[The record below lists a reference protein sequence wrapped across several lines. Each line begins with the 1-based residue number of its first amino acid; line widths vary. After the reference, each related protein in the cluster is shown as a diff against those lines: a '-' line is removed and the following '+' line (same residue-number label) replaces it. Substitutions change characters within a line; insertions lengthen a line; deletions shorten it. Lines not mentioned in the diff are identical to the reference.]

1 MKYNKLI
8 YFVPLLIIVIFFL
21 FVKIIANSSRIKVIV
36 ETDKIDFSSS
46 TVKIPIKIFAIKDS
60 VFHIS
65 FYLTEKN
72 VKQKI
77 FNDYI
82 IALKKGQDYDLICE
96 FNNDILKEKNTFL
109 FLTKL
114 DELLPDKKERLYSV
128 LIKKPVEVVKTTLF
142 ENMVSIS
149 TPSKVVVPEEKKLV
163 KEEKVVSEEKKEEK
177 IVIKEK
183 PDFEIV
189 ISSERFKKKYKYD
202 EKIEV
207 IFFVKNKTATLQ
219 IKPKIDVVLKTKFE
233 TVVSSQTFNVQ
244 LLPLETKSFS
254 VEFDI
259 LKDFLAG
266 NYYIELVGVLNNV
279 KHVVNSEDF
288 EIVDFPPRISFPETP
303 VIRYKLA
310 NTILVEVEDDKEVT
324 EVKFVE
330 VIPKKK
336 TINEYQIITE
346 SPMILVAGNKK
357 AGLYSYTT
365 SKILKKDFYTFY
377 IQAKDSSENI
387 TKTEVFKIKITK

>member
-1 MKYNKLI
+1 MLNK
-8 YFVPLLIIVIFFL
+8 
-21 FVKIIANSSRIKVIV
+21 
-36 ETDKIDFSSS
+36 
-46 TVKIPIKIFAIKDS
+46 
-60 VFHIS
+60 
-65 FYLTEKN
+65 
-72 VKQKI
+72 KI

-96 FNNDILKEKNTFL
+96 FNNDVLKEKNTFL

-128 LIKKPVEVVKTTLF
+128 LIKKPVGVVKTIFF

-207 IFFVKNKTATLQ
+207 IFFVKNKTAASQ
-219 IKPKIDVVLKTKFE
+219 IKPKIDVVLKTKFG
-233 TVVSSQTFNVQ
+233 TIVSSQTFNVQ

-336 TINEYQIITE
+336 TINEYQVITE

-365 SKILKKDFYTFY
+365 SKILKKYFYTFY

>member
-8 YFVPLLIIVIFFL
+8 YFVSLLIIVIFFL
-21 FVKIIANSSRIKVIV
+21 FVKTIVTSSRIKVIV

-46 TVKIPIKIFAIKDS
+46 TVKIPIKISAIKDS

-65 FYLTEKN
+65 FYLAEKN

-96 FNNDILKEKNTFL
+96 FNNDVLKEKNTFL

-128 LIKKPVEVVKTTLF
+128 LIKKPIGVVKTTLF

-149 TPSKVVVPEEKKLV
+149 SPSKVVVPEEKKLV

-207 IFFVKNKTATLQ
+207 IFFVKNKTATSQ

-288 EIVDFPPRISFPETP
+288 EIVDLPPRISLPETP

-310 NTILVEVEDDKEVT
+310 NTILVEVEDDKEVA

-336 TINEYQIITE
+336 TINEYQVITE

-365 SKILKKDFYTFY
+365 PKILKKDFYTFY

>member
-8 YFVPLLIIVIFFL
+8 YFVSLLIIVIFFL
-21 FVKIIANSSRIKVIV
+21 FVKTIVPSSRIKVIV

-46 TVKIPIKIFAIKDS
+46 TVKIPIKISAIKDS

-65 FYLTEKN
+65 FYLAERN

-128 LIKKPVEVVKTTLF
+128 LIKKPVEVVKTTFF

-207 IFFVKNKTATLQ
+207 IFFAKNKTATLQ

-233 TVVSSQTFNVQ
+233 TIVSSQTFNVQ

-279 KHVVNSEDF
+279 KHVVDSEDF
-288 EIVDFPPRISFPETP
+288 EIVDLPPRISLPETP

-310 NTILVEVEDDKEVT
+310 NTILVEVEDDKEVA

-336 TINEYQIITE
+336 AINEYQVITE
-346 SPMILVAGNKK
+346 SSMILVAGNKK

-365 SKILKKDFYTFY
+365 PKILKKDFYTFY
-377 IQAKDSSENI
+377 IQAKDLSENI